1 MAKMI
6 NPNTINDMTLMNA
19 KVQIRMNELLQ
30 KIGRG
35 KRKVKVTLSKSTR
48 SYLNKLTEE
57 MKKQMKDYEKQRPNL
72 FQFFNYLEKETAVTK
87 ANKKEKTKEIT
98 LSYEE
103 LDFLKFQIKETV
115 KGIDNTRSKLK
126 WYNFLKKGLYKT
138 LRKQNEVTLE
148 ELGKT
153 SVSR

>member
-103 LDFLKFQIKETV
+103 LDF
-115 KGIDNTRSKLK
+115 
-126 WYNFLKKGLYKT
+126 
-138 LRKQNEVTLE
+138 
-148 ELGKT
+148 
-153 SVSR
+153 